1 MAKNRDY
8 TGLVR
13 TPSSMAWLIKERA
26 RIKGRIDRLEK
37 LAAEIPLELE
47 ALSQKLRSIDAVFPL
62 HEVKVKPS
70 TIKGKRAFKPRM
82 LPHGALTKSIFDCL
96 RESAER
102 GPLFTTEIAFY
113 VARSHN
119 LDINAI
125 GRVELVQRVSY
136 RLKALA
142 NEGHVARHHDTSLPG
157 NQEEGRWSLPPET
170 D

>member
-13 TPSSMAWLIKERA
+13 TPSSMAWLIRERA
-26 RIKGRIDRLEK
+26 RIQGKIERLEK
-37 LAAEIPLELE
+37 LASQLPLEIK
-47 ALSQKLRSIDAVFPL
+47 ALSEQLKSIDAVFPL
-62 HEVKVKPS
+62 HEVKVEP
-70 TIKGKRAFKPRM
+70 TAIKGRNPVRPRI
-82 LPHGALTKSIFDCL
+82 LPHGALTRSIFDCL
-96 RESAER
+96 RESADR
-102 GPLFTTEIAFY
+102 GPSFTTEIAFY
-113 VARSHN
+113 VARTHN

-142 NEGHVARHHDTSLPG
+142 KEGHVVRHHDTSFPG
-157 NQEEGRWSLPPET
+157 NQEEGRWSLSLET